1 MNKMKIQIYLIW
13 LDSTFIFLMYLSDE
27 DVKSHLQFQDVIKR
41 ILNVFLITH
50 IEQEYW
56 KFESWF
62 NHFIYQNKKIVA

>member
-50 IEQEYW
+50 IEHEY
-56 KFESWF
+56 
-62 NHFIYQNKKIVA
+62 